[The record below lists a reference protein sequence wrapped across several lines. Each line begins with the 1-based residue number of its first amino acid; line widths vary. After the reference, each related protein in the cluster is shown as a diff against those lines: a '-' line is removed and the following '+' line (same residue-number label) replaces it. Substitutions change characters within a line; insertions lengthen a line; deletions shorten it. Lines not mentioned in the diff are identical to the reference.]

1 MIRLKEKNDTKSMY
15 NLILNSIV
23 QSLLRKIEYQFY
35 TLLISYIDPENIEN
49 LNRTLG
55 TTKKLLRRKKNNRII
70 SCRLH

>member
-1 MIRLKEKNDTKSMY
+1 MY

-55 TTKKLLRRKKNNRII
+55 TTKKLLKRKKMIE
-70 SCRLH
+70 